1 MAPTKISDNFPDI
14 TGYTINNKYYL
25 VRSLGSGASGVVY
38 HALHTETHEQ
48 VAIKMVL
55 KPTANNQDTTS
66 TLSSSKKIFAT
77 PVPISYDGT
86 YIKSL
91 NPHPALYNEVL
102 LHTAV
107 HEHPN
112 VLSVLEVLDAYKFL
126 CVVLEYCEQG
136 DLFTAITE
144 KNWYVGNE
152 IVAKALFLQL
162 LDAVEYCHTR
172 SVYHC
177 DLKPENIMVSN
188 DGTQLKI
195 ADFGLSSRS
204 PLCSVFGRGSSYY
217 MAPETIAENTVYRKR
232 TSNAPKNHASRRCSD
247 TTAAHFLG
255 NIHRPSQKKPLQS
268 NGYPKAAGDVWA
280 LGVVFLN
287 LIFGRNPWKKASMV
301 EDPAYQDYSMNYNTL
316 KGILPVSEE
325 LNLIMSQVFHPDP
338 YRRISI
344 SRLRYKILKCSAL
357 SNPSRHF
364 SWYTKIADA
373 QKKPVII
380 PQHVITAVD
389 EFEIP
394 PKSPSRN
401 IKCKIGQEDTSS
413 VLSDVTFV
421 HIANSKTPSIEIVT
435 RKSSRAS
442 QSKSLH
448 ARSPVLKPHIPALIT
463 PPLSKSVHDD
473 CAGFSAS
480 SSSSSASSSASSH
493 RKRKIDE
500 QHPNCFGKLGH
511 VHKYSITPEKSLISS
526 AVVSNTKVMF
536 HPNSTSLYLCNLASI
551 NTKRIKSTC
560 LVQSL

>member
-1 MAPTKISDNFPDI
+1 MAPTKISENFPDI
-14 TGYTINNKYYL
+14 TGYTINDKYYL

-38 HALHTETHEQ
+38 HALHTDTHQQ

-66 TLSSSKKIFAT
+66 TLSSSKTIFAT
-77 PVPISYDGT
+77 PVPISSDGI

-91 NPHPALYNEVL
+91 NSHTALYNEVL

-112 VLSVLEVLDAYKFL
+112 VLSVIEVLDAYKFL

-144 KNWYVGNE
+144 RNWYVGNE
-152 IVAKALFLQL
+152 LVAKALFLQL

-172 SVYHC
+172 SVFHC
-177 DLKPENIMVSN
+177 DLKPENIMVSK

-217 MAPETIAENTVYRKR
+217 MAPETIAENTVYRKY
-232 TSNAPKNHASRRCSD
+232 TSSTPKGHASRRCSD
-247 TTAAHFLG
+247 SNAAHFSG
-255 NIHRPSQKKPLQS
+255 NIHRPTQKKPLQS
-268 NGYPKAAGDVWA
+268 KGYPRAAGDVWA
-280 LGVVFLN
+280 LGIIFLN
-287 LIFGRNPWKKASMV
+287 LVFGRNPWKKASMV

-344 SRLRYKILKCSAL
+344 SHLRHKILKCSAL
-357 SNPSRHF
+357 SKTSRHF
-364 SWYTKIADA
+364 SWYAKIADI
-373 QKKPVII
+373 QKPVIF
-380 PQHVITAVD
+380 PEQVITAVD
-389 EFEIP
+389 FGIP
-394 PKSPSRN
+394 SKSPSRHL
-401 IKCKIGQEDTSS
+401 KCKIGQEDTSS

-421 HIANSKTPSIEIVT
+421 HISNSKTPSIEIVT
-435 RKSSRAS
+435 RKSSHAS

-448 ARSPVLKPHIPALIT
+448 VKSPVQKTHIPTVIT
-463 PPLSKSVHDD
+463 PPLSKSVHDGNAD
-473 CAGFSAS
+473 FSVS
-480 SSSSSASSSASSH
+480 TSSSSASSASSH
-493 RKRKIDE
+493 RKRKIGE
-500 QHPNCFGKLGH
+500 QQPNYFGKPGH
-511 VHKYSITPEKSLISS
+511 VHMYPITPEKSLISS
-526 AVVSNTKVMF
+526 AVVNNTKVMF
-536 HPNSTSLYLCNLASI
+536 HPNSTSLYLCNLASV
-551 NTKRIKSTC
+551 NTKRIKSTS